1 MFLVIKGF
9 ILRSSKLYQYYVRQ
23 ELMKSSIKYFLFAIL
38 LIIIDQ
44 VIKLWMH
51 FVVIPDHFGEMQL
64 IPGFLKLHYITNKGM
79 AFGMELGGSYGKLAL
94 TLFRLVAMGVIAWYL
109 AKLAKNDAHRGLLWS
124 LSAILAGAIG
134 NVIDSTFYGVFLNN
148 APFDAPSPWFHGQV
162 IDMFYANGLDGYW
175 PDWIPFLGGT
185 YNNTPIFNFA
195 DACIFCGV
203 VCILVFQKTFIDSKD
218 ETKLNLPSL
227 KKNEHK
233 L

>member
-1 MFLVIKGF
+1 LKLSPVKISYDINVKLNPIDFQKAMFLVIKGF

-94 TLFRLVAMGVIAWYL
+94 TLFRLVAYP
-109 AKLAKNDAHRGLLWS
+109 
-124 LSAILAGAIG
+124 
-134 NVIDSTFYGVFLNN
+134 
-148 APFDAPSPWFHGQV
+148 PF
-162 IDMFYANGLDGYW
+162 
-175 PDWIPFLGGT
+175 
-185 YNNTPIFNFA
+185 
-195 DACIFCGV
+195 
-203 VCILVFQKTFIDSKD
+203 
-218 ETKLNLPSL
+218 
-227 KKNEHK
+227 
-233 L
+233 